1 VGAAVKP
8 LPTTPQLVPVY
19 DTTGE
24 IVDVVLDST
33 FLAAC
38 RERED
43 RYNEVERRTEPLIER
58 KEAKTPLKV
67 FEVEPGLG
75 RYPCKEEYEFH
86 RNAGDAGLPKG
97 FLTDICE
104 REKVHEITDLPH
116 KLMVTASVVSP
127 AMRFLDYPIQRAA
140 EENDE

>member
-1 VGAAVKP
+1 MKN
-8 LPTTPQLVPVY
+8 PTGLVPVL
-19 DTTGE
+19 DTEGKV
-24 IVDVVLDST
+24 VDLILDST
-33 FLAAC
+33 FLDAC

-58 KEAKTPLKV
+58 KESNTPLKL
-67 FEVEPGLG
+67 FKANFKVE
-75 RYPCKEEYEFH
+75 
-86 RNAGDAGLPKG
+86 DAGLPKG